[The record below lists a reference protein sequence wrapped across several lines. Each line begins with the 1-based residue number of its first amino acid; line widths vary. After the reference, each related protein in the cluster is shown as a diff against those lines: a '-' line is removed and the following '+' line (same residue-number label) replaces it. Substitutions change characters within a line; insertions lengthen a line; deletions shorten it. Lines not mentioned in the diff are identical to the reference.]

1 VGCLLEQNVPDGMV
15 GETARC
21 IIADGFYRLRY
32 ADEFFVDIPNRRG
45 SFTDGVSFKN
55 AFIFFKNK

>member
-1 VGCLLEQNVPDGMV
+1 MLAGALLEPNVEDAMV

-32 ADEFFVDIPNRRG
+32 ADRFFCDVENQPG
-45 SFTDGVSFKN
+45 SFTDGIWDN
-55 AFIFFKNK
+55 Y